1 MQPKIYLL
9 TGAVQTGKTTSLMQW
24 CKGKKNV
31 SGILAPVINAKRM
44 FLDIGSEEV
53 FAMEADEAEIDVLK
67 VGRFAFSASAF
78 EKAKNIIAESKNC
91 NYLVIDEVGPLE
103 LREEGL
109 FTAIQQVL
117 QNQASHIVLVIR
129 EGLIDKVTA
138 FFHIKNATIISKTN
152 LEQL

>member
-78 EKAKNIIAESKNC
+78 EKAKKIIAESKNC
-91 NYLVIDEVGPLE
+91 NYLVEQTDLSFNPTYSPYYLVGKNRLNMSIFEIFSCTIPLF
-103 LREEGL
+103 LSSGNN
-109 FTAIQQVL
+109 F
-117 QNQASHIVLVIR
+117 SCYM
-129 EGLIDKVTA
+129 
-138 FFHIKNATIISKTN
+138 
-152 LEQL
+152 